1 MNRKEIKEA
10 AKAKIK
16 GNKWN
21 IWWPMLIISAITG
34 TISKI
39 FGIGDLHLDTTN
51 FTEMT
56 NITAT
61 YHFSTVNYIG
71 MVILVIVSALLYA
84 GYYKYILNFVRTGK
98 FESDDI
104 IEAIKAKWLQVLIAT
119 ILVGIIVGLCSLL
132 FVIPGIIMS
141 LAYAMVVLL
150 IIDTDVTGS
159 DALKKSRDMMKGYK
173 WNYFVFLLS
182 FIGWVLLVPF
192 TIGIILIWLVPY
204 MTVAEIMYYD
214 KLKNKEKELS
224 D

>member
-1 MNRKEIKEA
+1 
-10 AKAKIK
+10 
-16 GNKWN
+16 
-21 IWWPMLIISAITG
+21 
-34 TISKI
+34 
-39 FGIGDLHLDTTN
+39 
-51 FTEMT
+51 MT

-104 IEAIKAKWLQVLIAT
+104 IEAIKTKWLQVLIAT